1 MMKRVLSQNRY
12 GTMELAER
20 LYRWSNWTITEKSTD
35 CPQVSDRG
43 VEFRVALAPNEE
55 KVISYRVRYE
65 WK

>member
-1 MMKRVLSQNRY
+1 
-12 GTMELAER
+12 MELAER